1 VSWGADHELRR
12 WNVPHGKEKLSG
24 NSVAIVVPGYVYD
37 PNGRMRSMSKG
48 WFSHSGQSLFVEYEG
63 ILRKCDARD
72 GAVLRQTEIKGLGI
86 LSASPDGRWVATVD
100 EVPLDGSLPQSTI
113 ELRDAST
120 LQPVHQWLAGAEAS
134 IARTS
139 DSATLRFHADV
150 VCFSADSKRI
160 AWTYVGGGYAAE
172 VADVNTKKMVAHIPL
187 PAAGHA
193 LDFSPDGTQLAIGNK
208 DTTIGLWDLSKMA
221 VVPADSDAQP

>member
-1 VSWGADHELRR
+1 
-12 WNVPHGKEKLSG
+12 
-24 NSVAIVVPGYVYD
+24 
-37 PNGRMRSMSKG
+37 MSKG

-150 VCFSADSKRI
+150 VCFSADSNRRNHNQGTNVPRSPGTRRAARRQSPDTVCAI
-160 AWTYVGGGYAAE
+160 DCYAPILTNGCLAWTFMSESSQENDAKAE
-172 VADVNTKKMVAHIPL
+172 NSCGTVAS
-187 PAAGHA
+187 
-193 LDFSPDGTQLAIGNK
+193 FSARFFWRLRRT
-208 DTTIGLWDLSKMA
+208 
-221 VVPADSDAQP
+221 